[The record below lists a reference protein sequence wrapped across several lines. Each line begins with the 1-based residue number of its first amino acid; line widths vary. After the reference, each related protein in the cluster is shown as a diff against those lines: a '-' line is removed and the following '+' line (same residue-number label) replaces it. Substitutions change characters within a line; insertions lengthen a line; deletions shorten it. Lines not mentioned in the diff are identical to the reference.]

1 MVLKK
6 NILSLHHRNKSDMG
20 KKKKKN
26 KGKKKSSTCPI
37 KTPKIKF
44 KKGDLTQIEMLDLCN
59 KITITKQKVNIL
71 GNV

>member
-1 MVLKK
+1 
-6 NILSLHHRNKSDMG
+6 MG

-44 KKGDLTQIEMLDLCN
+44 KKGDLTQIEMFDLCN

>member
-1 MVLKK
+1 
-6 NILSLHHRNKSDMG
+6 MG

-44 KKGDLTQIEMLDLCN
+44 KRGDLTQIEMLDLCN
-59 KITITKQKVNIL
+59 KIQISKNQIVIC
-71 GNV
+71 

>member
-1 MVLKK
+1 M
-6 NILSLHHRNKSDMG
+6 HHRNKSDMG

-26 KGKKKSSTCPI
+26 KGKKKSITCPI

>member
-1 MVLKK
+1 M
-6 NILSLHHRNKSDMG
+6 HHRNKSDMG

-44 KKGDLTQIEMLDLCN
+44 KRGDLTQIEMLDLCN
-59 KITITKQKVNIL
+59 KIQISKNQIVIC
-71 GNV
+71 

>member
-1 MVLKK
+1 
-6 NILSLHHRNKSDMG
+6 MG

-26 KGKKKSSTCPI
+26 KGKNKSSTCPI

-59 KITITKQKVNIL
+59 KIQISKNQIVIC
-71 GNV
+71 

>member
-1 MVLKK
+1 
-6 NILSLHHRNKSDMG
+6 MG

-59 KITITKQKVNIL
+59 KITLTKQKVNIL

>member
-1 MVLKK
+1 M
-6 NILSLHHRNKSDMG
+6 HHRNKSDMG

-44 KKGDLTQIEMLDLCN
+44 KKGDLTQIEMYDLCN
-59 KITITKQKVNIL
+59 KIQISKNQIVIC
-71 GNV
+71 

>member
-1 MVLKK
+1 
-6 NILSLHHRNKSDMG
+6 LHHRKENDMG
-20 KKKKKN
+20 KKKKRN
-26 KGKKKSSTCPI
+26 KGKKKSSACPI

-44 KKGDLTQIEMLDLCN
+44 KKGDLTQIEMFDLCN